1 LILGFAASA
10 SVVVGRSAG
19 TGRVVVAPY
28 PTARVRPCGGRDC
41 RHRAAAAPATH
52 PAAPR
57 EFRIRATPPPGDT
70 RLFWSEVRGQGL
82 FRRSRAAGTRPGGW
96 PSGSRTPHRHP
107 RSPRY
112 HQPQASARCRAG
124 ATTTMEHRGGSDNG
138 NAPSSWS
145 AGRGRGAPSEESH
158 AWRIVERVTLCHDEL
173 CGFSGLMSGSE
184 PVPKAT
190 G

>member
-82 FRRSRAAGTRPGGW
+82 FRRSRAAGTRPGGRA
-96 PSGSRTPHRHP
+96 SGSCTPHRPHRPP
-107 RSPRY
+107 RHHRSQTP
-112 HQPQASARCRAG
+112 ARCRAG
-124 ATTTMEHRGGSDNG
+124 VTTTMEHCRGHNHHD
-138 NAPSSWS
+138 APSSWFS
-145 AGRGRGAPSEESH
+145 GPASRRRNAIRCITGTTRPATPMLTSRGRGE
-158 AWRIVERVTLCHDEL
+158 
-173 CGFSGLMSGSE
+173 
-184 PVPKAT
+184 
-190 G
+190 